1 MMGADRPV
9 PQVAESS
16 GDHETVVVRQ
26 RGAPPPGR
34 EYGPAMDDVLALCRD
49 RPSRTFAPG
58 EALLTE
64 GARGAAMVIL
74 VTGRVEVRKG
84 SVTVTS
90 VSEPGAFLGEMAALL
105 DTPTSADVVA
115 VVPTEVLVVED
126 PASSIVDDP
135 QLTLAI
141 ARLLARRLQAVTS
154 YLGDLRRQY
163 AEIDGHL
170 SMMDTVLSEL
180 TSMRP
185 RDVEAGSERDDVP
198 DY

>member
-1 MMGADRPV
+1 
-9 PQVAESS
+9 
-16 GDHETVVVRQ
+16 
-26 RGAPPPGR
+26 
-34 EYGPAMDDVLALCRD
+34 MDDVLALCSDLPARI
-49 RPSRTFAPG
+49 FAPG
-58 EALLTE
+58 EVLLAE
-64 GARGAAMVIL
+64 GTRGAAMFIL
-74 VTGRVEVRKG
+74 VAGRVEVRKA

-105 DTPTSADVVA
+105 GTPASADVVA
-115 VVPTEVLVVED
+115 VAPTEVLVVED
-126 PASSIVDDP
+126 AAASIADDP

-154 YLGDLRRQY
+154 YLGDLKRQY
-163 AEIDGHL
+163 ADLDGHL

>member
-1 MMGADRPV
+1 
-9 PQVAESS
+9 
-16 GDHETVVVRQ
+16 
-26 RGAPPPGR
+26 
-34 EYGPAMDDVLALCRD
+34 MDDVLALCSGL
-49 RPSRTFAPG
+49 PSRTFDAG
-58 EALLTE
+58 EVLLAE
-64 GARGAAMVIL
+64 GAPPTTMFVL

-84 SVTVTS
+84 QVTVTS
-90 VSEPGAFLGEMAALL
+90 VSDPGSFLGEMAALL
-105 DTPTSADVVA
+105 GTATSADVVA
-115 VVPTEVLVVED
+115 VTPTEVLVLED
-126 PASSIVDDP
+126 PAAAVADDP

-163 AEIDGHL
+163 ADLDGHL

-185 RDVEAGSERDDVP
+185 REIEAGSERDDVP

>member
-1 MMGADRPV
+1 
-9 PQVAESS
+9 
-16 GDHETVVVRQ
+16 
-26 RGAPPPGR
+26 
-34 EYGPAMDDVLALCRD
+34 MDDVLALCSD
-49 RPSRTFAPG
+49 LPARTFAPG
-58 EALLTE
+58 EVLLAE
-64 GARGAAMVIL
+64 GASGAAMFIL
-74 VTGRVEVRKG
+74 VVGRVEVRKA

-105 DTPTSADVVA
+105 GTPASADVVA
-115 VVPTEVLVVED
+115 VAPTEVLVVED
-126 PASSIVDDP
+126 AAASIADDP

-154 YLGDLRRQY
+154 YLGDLKRQY
-163 AEIDGHL
+163 ADLDGHL

-185 RDVEAGSERDDVP
+185 HDVEAGSERDDVP